1 MATGKSFNLKNQ
13 KMTKESIRI
22 FLGSHR
28 SSERLLSSS
37 YWTEKFNCT
46 CQEKNHILFHC
57 VILIWWTYADLEIA
71 QEKGNL
77 WSLGC
82 RQEQKSIRV
91 MDWIH
96 KIYVIERK
104 TLERVWQTRV
114 EIDENSDNIT
124 SRSCMA
130 WHIDKNLG
138 KRTCIRETVDQ

>member
-1 MATGKSFNLKNQ
+1 MATGKSFNLKKQ

-22 FLGSHR
+22 FWAHTEARKDFCRHHIEPR
-28 SSERLLSSS
+28 SSIVRA
-37 YWTEKFNCT
+37 K
-46 CQEKNHILFHC
+46 KRILFHC

-91 MDWIH
+91 MDWIQ
-96 KIYVIERK
+96 KICVIERK
-104 TLERVWQTRV
+104 TLERVWQTRW

-138 KRTCIRETVDQ
+138 KRTCIRETVDP